1 MYVRSVA
8 RLVQQ
13 QKTGKGGGR
22 YENLN
27 NLSPIFL
34 YNIIMT

>member
-13 QKTGKGGGR
+13 QKQGKEEEDMKTLTI
-22 YENLN
+22 YPPFFYITL
-27 NLSPIFL
+27 L
-34 YNIIMT
+34 